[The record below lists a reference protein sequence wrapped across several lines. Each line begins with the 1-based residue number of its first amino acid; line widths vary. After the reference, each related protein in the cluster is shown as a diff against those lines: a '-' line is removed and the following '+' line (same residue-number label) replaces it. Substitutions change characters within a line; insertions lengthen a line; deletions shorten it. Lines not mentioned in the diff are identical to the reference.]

1 MMAKQCLNNMKN
13 NIRNLTTKALADE
26 YGFNFEEAI
35 VILNNKF
42 RIELKYES
50 NVNIKMAMTKEEHE
64 QYYGK
69 NKDNND
75 ISLTLEL
82 PSVDN
87 SIHQPVSVKV
97 KKKFSVKLINHD
109 NNNEP
114 IDFSQFDC
122 NKFSKLLSSLSN
134 YTDNNLNYPTV
145 GKLVEKAFAEYCNNN
160 SFKRVNQCGYDLLYY
175 PNNSQEKKVESKV
188 TKFTN
193 KSERAVRNVIIKNTR
208 SSCDNYELE
217 LADYYIFTDIKKRKA
232 CCVTSNKLFNF
243 KNNGACITASCDPEP
258 EDFFLTEINN
268 NINILPRDYFQEAD
282 DFDLHFIRSI

>member
-1 MMAKQCLNNMKN
+1 MK
-13 NIRNLTTKALADE
+13 LTTGALAE
-26 YGFNFEEAI
+26 IYGFVPEEAI
-35 VILNNKF
+35 YRLINKSKIDTNNYNK
-42 RIELKYES
+42 IY
-50 NVNIKMAMTKEEHE
+50 NTKMAMTKEEHE

-69 NKDNND
+69 NQNNND
-75 ISLTLEL
+75 ISLTPEL

-87 SIHQPVSVKV
+87 SVHQPVSVKV

-122 NKFSKLLSSLSN
+122 NKFTKLLSSLSN
-134 YTDNNLNYPTV
+134 YTKNNLNYPTV
-145 GKLVEKAFAEYCNNN
+145 GKLVEKAFQEYCNNK

-175 PNNSQEKKVESKV
+175 PSNNSQEKKVESKV

-208 SSCDNYELE
+208 ASCDNYELE

-258 EDFFLTEINN
+258 EDFFLTETNN
-268 NINILPRDYFQEAD
+268 NINILPRDYFEEAD